1 MQAVAD
7 TGLLKALLDRNDPYH
22 NWATEIFPKHAP
34 WTTCEAVLTETA
46 HLTGC

>member
-22 NWATEIFPKHAP
+22 PHGLPECFRNTRRGPRAKPCWRRR
-34 WTTCEAVLTETA
+34 LT
-46 HLTGC
+46 

>member
-22 NWATEIFPKHAP
+22 KWTVEVFPQHAP
-34 WTTCEAVLTETA
+34 WATCEAVLTERRT
-46 HLTGC
+46 